1 MSISG
6 SQEPLALSAAY
17 FACFNTVGHLV
28 ESRFQT
34 LEQVGRKVIALLQ
47 CVDVFAEFIP
57 VEFYKFAFVI
67 VFCSFQL
74 LERPVIGFV
83 PVDKLGSPL
92 FGPGYIAGLA
102 ANRFRRIKFVRI
114 HVEYLIEEYAPHG
127 AGSVV
132 GTPPQNV

>member
-1 MSISG
+1 M
-6 SQEPLALSAAY
+6 
-17 FACFNTVGHLV
+17 
-28 ESRFQT
+28 
-34 LEQVGRKVIALLQ
+34 LQ